1 MCVCV
6 CAYDMEMTFY
16 EHYHEVLDMLDRTF
30 NAVFD
35 GCEIYILYTHIY
47 IYTYIYIY
55 IYIYTYIYI
64 YIYI

>member
-47 IYTYIYIY
+47 IYC
-55 IYIYTYIYI
+55 
-64 YIYI
+64 